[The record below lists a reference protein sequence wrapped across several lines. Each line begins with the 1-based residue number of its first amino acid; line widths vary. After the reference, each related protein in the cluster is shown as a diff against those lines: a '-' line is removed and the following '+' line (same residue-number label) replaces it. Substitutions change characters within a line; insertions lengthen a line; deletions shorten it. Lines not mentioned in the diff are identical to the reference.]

1 MLSRQCISRYSRKLG
16 PAPPASSILQSSAF
30 LNPLLAPASTTIRTI
45 NWTKETRRRRSSE
58 LEQQIAS
65 KFISQ
70 LNDPSTIGDE
80 ARRKAKLDE
89 VETERSKWRRRL
101 KSRKRAAE
109 LDQIGSNMSLDE
121 LHQLKFRIPKSPTT
135 PDASP
140 LQTDNVSNNAL
151 DDALAN
157 VFSTPGPPE
166 TLPSPAFRRASRLS
180 EALRIPAL
188 PDQVIINKDLTID
201 FNANVNELQSQ
212 IRKMQGL
219 FERASDS
226 AQGLL
231 WKRWTSS
238 NPEVLRSWL
247 KIFVFRW
254 QTRGS
259 EMSAET
265 HEAKDAPEP
274 TQPAVSPHEH
284 DEESP
289 RSGKPA
295 AMNIKDRRTEALLAN
310 MYEAGGMTFMLN
322 EPPQLAGASG
332 PTMESMGDGNSGTDS
347 LLTETVDQQRSMT
360 ERVPASSEKPSAD
373 EKNEGV
379 SLEKSTGEQQNLMTE
394 RVVSPEGSSTDT
406 SLTEPTTDTSPEEAS
421 ADNSLEKSTTHTSP
435 EKPSVDGTNET
446 RPLSKRARKKMRQ
459 KAEHMLT
466 SPKEASTDASLT
478 ESSTDISPK
487 QASTDTSP
495 EEASADTSPEKPT
508 THTSPEKPSVD
519 GTSETAPLSK
529 RARKKMRQKAEH
541 VLTSHKEA
549 SMDNIPKE
557 SSMDTP
563 SQKPLAD
570 ENSDKDSLSVDTAD
584 RQRSTMEHVT
594 ASPKESSTDTADGT
608 NEMGSLP
615 KSAEKQKKKK
625 KNKKNKLVTE
635 EGTGQDL
642 LSRPSR
648 PDLDR
653 PASPASLTEGPSPAP
668 TATQNPPL
676 PTALPHL
683 TSTGTAHMVSVSAK
697 PHTVRTA
704 TAVGV
709 VCFTNPTPLSLIR
722 SNALKKGDVLS
733 VSRIAGIMAAK
744 KCPDLIPLCHPIALT
759 HVGIEVKAFGPDDT
773 ALSSASETVG
783 EHGGVVVEATVQ
795 CTGPTGVEMEAL
807 MAVMGAA
814 LTVVDMCKAVDKFQR
829 VERVRVVRKEGGK
842 SGTWNEEGWKSCM

>member
-1 MLSRQCISRYSRKLG
+1 MLSRQFISHYRRKLG

-109 LDQIGSNMSLDE
+109 LDQIGSNMSPDE

-166 TLPSPAFRRASRLS
+166 TSPSPAFRRASRLS
-180 EALRIPAL
+180 EALHIPAL
-188 PDQVIINKDLTID
+188 PDRVFINKDLTID

-274 TQPAVSPHEH
+274 TQPAVSAHEH

-289 RSGKPA
+289 QSGKLA
-295 AMNIKDRRTEALLAN
+295 AGNTKDGQTEVLLAN
-310 MYEAGGMTFMLN
+310 MYEAGGMAFMLN

-332 PTMESMGDGNSGTDS
+332 PPVEPRGGENSGIES

-360 ERVPASSEKPSAD
+360 ERVSASSEKLAAD
-373 EKNEGV
+373 EENGGV
-379 SLEKSTGEQQNLMTE
+379 SLSKRARKQMRKKAEHVPTAPKQASADASPTE
-394 RVVSPEGSSTDT
+394 SSTDT
-406 SLTEPTTDTSPEEAS
+406 SPKEPTTDVSPEEAS
-421 ADNSLEKSTTHTSP
+421 TDASPEKSTTDNSPEKSTTHTSP
-435 EKPSVDGTNET
+435 EKPSVDGTSGT
-446 RPLSKRARKKMRQ
+446 RPLSKRARKQMR
-459 KAEHMLT
+459 K
-466 SPKEASTDASLT
+466 
-478 ESSTDISPK
+478 
-487 QASTDTSP
+487 
-495 EEASADTSPEKPT
+495 
-508 THTSPEKPSVD
+508 
-519 GTSETAPLSK
+519 
-529 RARKKMRQKAEH
+529 KAEH
-541 VLTSHKEA
+541 VSTSTKEA
-549 SMDNIPKE
+549 SMDDIPRE
-557 SSMDTP
+557 LSMDTP
-563 SQKPLAD
+563 PQKPPAD

-584 RQRSTMEHVT
+584 RQGSTMELAA

-608 NEMGSLP
+608 NEIGSLP

-625 KNKKNKLVTE
+625 KKKKNKKNKLVTE
-635 EGTGQDL
+635 EEIGQDS
-642 LSRPSR
+642 LSKPSR

-668 TATQNPPL
+668 IATRNPPL

-773 ALSSASETVG
+773 VLASASETVG

-807 MAVMGAA
+807 TAVMGAA

>member
-254 QTRGS
+254 QARGS
-259 EMSAET
+259 EMSSET

-274 TQPAVSPHEH
+274 MQPAVSAHEH

-289 RSGKPA
+289 ESGKPA
-295 AMNIKDRRTEALLAN
+295 AMNIKDKRTEVLLAN
-310 MYEAGGMTFMLN
+310 MYEAGGMAFMLN
-322 EPPQLAGASG
+322 EPLQLAGASG
-332 PTMESMGDGNSGTDS
+332 PTVEPIGDGNSGTDP
-347 LLTETVDQQRSMT
+347 LLTETVDQKRSTT
-360 ERVPASSEKPSAD
+360 ERVPASSEKPSVD

-379 SLEKSTGEQQNLMTE
+379 SLKKGTGEQQKPMTGH
-394 RVVSPEGSSTDT
+394 VASPPTESSTGA
-406 SLTEPTTDTSPEEAS
+406 SPKEPTMDISPKEPTMDASHEEAS
-421 ADNSLEKSTTHTSP
+421 ADASPEKPATHNSPEKPTTHTSP
-435 EKPSVDGTNET
+435 EKPSVDGTSET
-446 RPLSKRARKKMRQ
+446 RPLSKRARKQMRK
-459 KAEHMLT
+459 KAKKVLT

-487 QASTDTSP
+487 EASTDTSP
-495 EEASADTSPEKPT
+495 EEP
-508 THTSPEKPSVD
+508 
-519 GTSETAPLSK
+519 
-529 RARKKMRQKAEH
+529 
-541 VLTSHKEA
+541 
-549 SMDNIPKE
+549 
-557 SSMDTP
+557 SMDTP

-584 RQRSTMEHVT
+584 RQGSMMELAA

-635 EGTGQDL
+635 ETGQDS
-642 LSRPSR
+642 LSRPSH

-773 ALSSASETVG
+773 ALASASETVG

-807 MAVMGAA
+807 TAVMGAA

>member
-1 MLSRQCISRYSRKLG
+1 MLSRQFISHYRRKLG

-109 LDQIGSNMSLDE
+109 LDQIGSNMSPDE

-166 TLPSPAFRRASRLS
+166 TSPSPAFRRASRLS
-180 EALRIPAL
+180 EALHIPAL
-188 PDQVIINKDLTID
+188 PDRVFINKDLTID

-274 TQPAVSPHEH
+274 TQPAVSAHEH

-289 RSGKPA
+289 QSGKPA
-295 AMNIKDRRTEALLAN
+295 AGNTKDGQTEVLLAN
-310 MYEAGGMTFMLN
+310 MYEAGGMAFMLN

-332 PTMESMGDGNSGTDS
+332 PPVEPRGGENSGIES

-360 ERVPASSEKPSAD
+360 ERVSASSEKLAAD
-373 EKNEGV
+373 EENEGV
-379 SLEKSTGEQQNLMTE
+379 SLSKRARKQMRKKAEHVPTAPKQASADASPTE
-394 RVVSPEGSSTDT
+394 SSTDT
-406 SLTEPTTDTSPEEAS
+406 SPKEPTMDVSPEEAS
-421 ADNSLEKSTTHTSP
+421 AEQKSAIDSSSEKSTTHTSP
-435 EKPSVDGTNET
+435 EKLSVDGTIET

-459 KAEHMLT
+459 KAEHVLT

-487 QASTDTSP
+487 EASTDTSP
-495 EEASADTSPEKPT
+495 EEA
-508 THTSPEKPSVD
+508 
-519 GTSETAPLSK
+519 
-529 RARKKMRQKAEH
+529 
-541 VLTSHKEA
+541 
-549 SMDNIPKE
+549 
-557 SSMDTP
+557 SMDTP

-584 RQRSTMEHVT
+584 RQGSTMELAA

-625 KNKKNKLVTE
+625 NKKNKLVTE
-635 EGTGQDL
+635 EETGQDS

-653 PASPASLTEGPSPAP
+653 PASPASLTEGPSSNPS
-668 TATQNPPL
+668 TTQNPPL

-759 HVGIEVKAFGPDDT
+759 HVGIEVKAFGPDDA
-773 ALSSASETVG
+773 ALASASETVG

-807 MAVMGAA
+807 TAVMGAA